1 MKLFQ
6 EDSNQTNKQH
16 IIKVIK
22 KSSNLFSAY
31 RYSVG
36 ENDSIH
42 KESSDNSMNSL
53 KLPIICILAST
64 SWLLVSST
72 VVVAEY
78 VGGTPHT
85 APVDLD
91 DDSFAGA
98 ITDTANPIWF
108 LKFYAPWCGHW

>member
-6 EDSNQTNKQH
+6 EDSNQRKQATHNKSHQE
-16 IIKVIK
+16 IFK
-22 KSSNLFSAY
+22 

-53 KLPIICILAST
+53 KFPIICILAST